1 MTPGHPLPARRCAL
15 CGVDEERL
23 SVDDALDT
31 IRTLGRRYREAV
43 AGVPPAALAEHPDGG
58 PSMLDVVVHVRE
70 TLELL
75 GAALDVALDTHHA
88 RMPDVAAGTSDASAV
103 DPRDVGRELDA
114 LDDAASGLASRGRR
128 TSTLAWERTFD
139 VDGATRP
146 VMWIVQHAA
155 HEGAHHLRDLAR
167 IRREVAPSDDD

>member
-1 MTPGHPLPARRCAL
+1 MTVDHPLPARRCPV

-43 AGVPPAALAEHPDGG
+43 AGVPSFALAERPDGG
-58 PSMLDVVVHVRE
+58 PSMLDVVAHVRE

-75 GAALDVALDTHHA
+75 AAAFDVALDTHHA
-88 RMPDVAAGTSDASAV
+88 RLPDVAAGTSDAGEL
-103 DPRDVGRELDA
+103 DPREIGRELDA
-114 LDDAASGLASRGRR
+114 LDDAAAGLAARGKR

-139 VDGATRP
+139 VDGVTRP

-167 IRREVAPSDDD
+167 IRRVVAPSEDD

>member
-1 MTPGHPLPARRCAL
+1 MTLGHPLPARRCEL

-43 AGVPPAALAEHPDGG
+43 AGVPPAALAAHPGG
-58 PSMLDVVVHVRE
+58 DPSILDVVVHVRE

-88 RMPDVAAGTSDASAV
+88 RLPDVAAGTSDASTV
-103 DPRDVGRELDA
+103 DPRDIGRELDA
-114 LDDAASGLASRGRR
+114 LDDATSELAARGKR

-139 VDGATRP
+139 VDGVTRP
-146 VMWIVQHAA
+146 VLWIVQHAA

-167 IRREVAPSDDD
+167 IRREVAPHDDE